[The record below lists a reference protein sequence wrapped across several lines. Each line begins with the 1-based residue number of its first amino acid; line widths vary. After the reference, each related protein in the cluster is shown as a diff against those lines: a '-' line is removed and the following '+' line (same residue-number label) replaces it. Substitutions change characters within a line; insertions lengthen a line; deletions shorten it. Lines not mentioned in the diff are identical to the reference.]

1 MQAVNCRACLA
12 VGACGF
18 TASRDELPYKG
29 LGGNPFLIIAS
40 LEIAAVALI
49 TVKQGKPD
57 SLFLLADKAFHVSED
72 AFFKV
77 FPVFSGTPG
86 WIQNAVSPSTDIRY
100 L

>member
-1 MQAVNCRACLA
+1 MVCHKRNNLVISRPRPAVGIVRAKMQAVNCRACLA

-57 SLFLLADKAFHVSED
+57 SLFLVS
-72 AFFKV
+72 
-77 FPVFSGTPG
+77 G
-86 WIQNAVSPSTDIRY
+86 
-100 L
+100 